1 MREEW
6 GLRESNEGAIE
17 VTVHNSSVQVGEE
30 MVKKGKTIY
39 WMQAK
44 SVSVRVH
51 LQVTENSN
59 LISNGLSEVDVH
71 LSFPQQCLDV
81 SSPGLLW

>member
-6 GLRESNEGAIE
+6 GLRESNEGDIE

-39 WMQAK
+39 
-44 SVSVRVH
+44 
-51 LQVTENSN
+51 
-59 LISNGLSEVDVH
+59 
-71 LSFPQQCLDV
+71 
-81 SSPGLLW
+81 